1 MARKKERNPLCR
13 KYARV
18 PGSRLW
24 DDAGHAIHAV
34 G

>member
-1 MARKKERNPLCR
+1 MARKKKEILYVGNMH
-13 KYARV
+13 AV